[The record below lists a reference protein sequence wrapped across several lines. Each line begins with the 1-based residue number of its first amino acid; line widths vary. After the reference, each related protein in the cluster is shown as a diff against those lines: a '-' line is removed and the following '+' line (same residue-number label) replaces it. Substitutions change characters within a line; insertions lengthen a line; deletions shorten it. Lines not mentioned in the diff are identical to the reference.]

1 MPRRGGWY
9 SGEAGKGSKAVAAE
23 RRMQSFELRK
33 AGASYHAIAR
43 QIGCS
48 VSSAKRD
55 VDRVMRDIQDQLN
68 PDAVAMRAF
77 ETERLNSLLLAVW
90 SNATKGDYAAIDRA
104 LRIISRQIVLWGLDK
119 PVTQHINVVGVQYS
133 GPTLDRAIEAKLQEL
148 LELRQRLALNAPT
161 LGLPSTEWEDL
172 PSTELNET
180 VINGQYS
187 ELALTPQLA
196 EDESGREAR
205 LSESLDEPDRTGEGT
220 PDFATG
226 LDNQEPPTP

>member
-161 LGLPSTEWEDL
+161 L
-172 PSTELNET
+172 ELNET